1 MSAVPCGL
9 RGGLL
14 RCARK
19 DEIRVRKDGGMGAKV
34 VRRLACVRLAALCCG
49 CHWRNTMK
57 YTKAQLLAFKVRQA
71 VGSMAIEGIQMT
83 KQSEAIML
91 KVAAGRVSGESV
103 RIQLVAKY
111 QQASSTS

>member
-1 MSAVPCGL
+1 
-9 RGGLL
+9 
-14 RCARK
+14 
-19 DEIRVRKDGGMGAKV
+19 
-34 VRRLACVRLAALCCG
+34 
-49 CHWRNTMK
+49 MK

-83 KQSEAIML
+83 KQSAAIML

-111 QQASSTS
+111 KQAYSDS